1 MLLQPITDHA
11 KIVHYSFNEKAS
23 ISRKITVI
31 ALLSTMAAT
40 LQAAGGLIPAA
51 GLFINPLATSP
62 AILSMVLLVRYG
74 LLGYLLTLFLLFSF
88 SRISRLIGVCNSG
101 QNTSISYPLG
111 NAMSFGL
118 RFLFLFSFIPFLPTT
133 IK

>member
-40 LQAAGGLIPAA
+40 LQAAG
-51 GLFINPLATSP
+51 LFISPLATAP
-62 AILSMVLLVRYG
+62 AILSMVLSVRYG
-74 LLGYLLTLFLLFSF
+74 LIGYLLTLFLLF
-88 SRISRLIGVCNSG
+88 LIQPNE
-101 QNTSISYPLG
+101 
-111 NAMSFGL
+111 
-118 RFLFLFSFIPFLPTT
+118 
-133 IK
+133 

>member
-31 ALLSTMAAT
+31 ALLSTMEAT

-51 GLFINPLATSP
+51 GLFISPLATAP
-62 AILSMVLLVRYG
+62 AILSMVLSVRYG
-74 LLGYLLTLFLLFSF
+74 LLGYLLTLFLLF
-88 SRISRLIGVCNSG
+88 LIQPN
-101 QNTSISYPLG
+101 Q
-111 NAMSFGL
+111 
-118 RFLFLFSFIPFLPTT
+118 
-133 IK
+133 

>member
-11 KIVHYSFNEKAS
+11 NIVHYSFNEKAS

-51 GLFINPLATSP
+51 GLFINPLATAP
-62 AILSMVLLVRYG
+62 AILSMVLPVRYG
-74 LLGYLLTLFLLFSF
+74 LLGYLLTLFLLF
-88 SRISRLIGVCNSG
+88 LIQRN
-101 QNTSISYPLG
+101 Q
-111 NAMSFGL
+111 
-118 RFLFLFSFIPFLPTT
+118 
-133 IK
+133 

>member
-40 LQAAGGLIPAA
+40 LQSAGGLIPAA
-51 GLFINPLATSP
+51 GLLLIPLQRHP
-62 AILSMVLLVRYG
+62 LSLVWFY
-74 LLGYLLTLFLLFSF
+74 
-88 SRISRLIGVCNSG
+88 
-101 QNTSISYPLG
+101 Q
-111 NAMSFGL
+111 
-118 RFLFLFSFIPFLPTT
+118 
-133 IK
+133 